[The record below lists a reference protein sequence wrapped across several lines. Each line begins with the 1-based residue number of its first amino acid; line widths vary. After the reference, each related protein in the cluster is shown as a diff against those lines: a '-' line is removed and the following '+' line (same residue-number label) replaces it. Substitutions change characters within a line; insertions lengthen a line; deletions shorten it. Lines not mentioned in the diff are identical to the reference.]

1 MCRHGRAGGVQGRVA
16 RFKQAKRATQQAPK
30 SGNRTKKCAQFRA
43 KMANPAKLVAF
54 NKIKMFQKAELWS
67 KKTHLATLGATP
79 GEGEGSC
86 RASD

>member
-1 MCRHGRAGGVQGRVA
+1 LPDLNRPNGLLNKHQKVA
-16 RFKQAKRATQQAPK
+16 TVLK
-30 SGNRTKKCAQFRA
+30 NCAQFRA
-43 KMANPAKLVAF
+43 KMANQSKLVAF

-67 KKTHLATLGATP
+67 KKTHLATLGDTP